1 MTREEE
7 MIIESQKRY
16 DDIAFLDGVKWADE
30 HPKSKTIA
38 EYLYKEKG
46 YPISL
51 NGDIPTY
58 EEVVKHVQTYNNYK
72 MRQRLEKQGEQEEP
86 QVYETEDGNII
97 TYSET
102 DGYKFVEPNFHENER
117 AWLYLV
123 SDVLTWKEGIGQYL
137 DDPEVQELA
146 KRLCSEYSQKLYY
159 PSNSSNI
166 GKE

>member
-72 MRQRLEKQGEQEEP
+72 MRQRIEKACDGLGVTDAEPNLKSLWHDASEEP
-86 QVYETEDGNII
+86 QDDLVIIYQDKCGDCWFITKRDIVILFINWEYFAVNVRCWAYINDLLPKHYDNIN
-97 TYSET
+97 
-102 DGYKFVEPNFHENER
+102 K
-117 AWLYLV
+117 
-123 SDVLTWKEGIGQYL
+123 
-137 DDPEVQELA
+137 
-146 KRLCSEYSQKLYY
+146 
-159 PSNSSNI
+159 
-166 GKE
+166 

>member
-7 MIIESQKRY
+7 ILSAARQYNNGITFSNPSNVLHFE
-16 DDIAFLDGVKWADE
+16 AGAKWADE
-30 HPKSKTIA
+30 HPVNVFHDAS
-38 EYLYKEKG
+38 
-46 YPISL
+46 
-51 NGDIPTY
+51 
-58 EEVVKHVQTYNNYK
+58 
-72 MRQRLEKQGEQEEP
+72 EEP

-102 DGYKFVEPNFHENER
+102 DGYKLVEPNFHENEC
-117 AWLYLV
+117 AWLHLV

-137 DDPEVQELA
+137 YDPEVQELA

>member
-1 MTREEE
+1 MTRKEEILSAARQYNNG
-7 MIIESQKRY
+7 IIFSNPSNVLHFE
-16 DDIAFLDGVKWADE
+16 AGAKWADE
-30 HPKSKTIA
+30 HPVNVFHDAS
-38 EYLYKEKG
+38 
-46 YPISL
+46 
-51 NGDIPTY
+51 
-58 EEVVKHVQTYNNYK
+58 
-72 MRQRLEKQGEQEEP
+72 EEP

-102 DGYKFVEPNFHENER
+102 DGYKIVEPNFHENEC
-117 AWLYLV
+117 AWLHLV

-137 DDPEVQELA
+137 YDPEVQELA

>member
-1 MTREEE
+1 MTRKEEILSAARQYNNG
-7 MIIESQKRY
+7 IIFSNPSNVLHFE
-16 DDIAFLDGVKWADE
+16 AGAKWADE
-30 HPKSKTIA
+30 HPVNVFHDAS
-38 EYLYKEKG
+38 
-46 YPISL
+46 
-51 NGDIPTY
+51 
-58 EEVVKHVQTYNNYK
+58 
-72 MRQRLEKQGEQEEP
+72 EEP

-102 DGYKFVEPNFHENER
+102 DGYKLVEPNFHENEC
-117 AWLYLV
+117 AWLHLV

-137 DDPEVQELA
+137 YDPEVQELA

>member
-1 MTREEE
+1 MTRKEEILSAARQYNNG
-7 MIIESQKRY
+7 IIFSNPSNVLHFE
-16 DDIAFLDGVKWADE
+16 AGAKWADE
-30 HPKSKTIA
+30 HPVNVFHDAS
-38 EYLYKEKG
+38 
-46 YPISL
+46 
-51 NGDIPTY
+51 
-58 EEVVKHVQTYNNYK
+58 
-72 MRQRLEKQGEQEEP
+72 EEP

-102 DGYKFVEPNFHENER
+102 DGYNLVEPNFHENEC
-117 AWLYLV
+117 AWLHLV

-137 DDPEVQELA
+137 YDPEVQELA

>member
-1 MTREEE
+1 MTRKEEILSAARQYNNG
-7 MIIESQKRY
+7 IIFSNPSNVLHFE
-16 DDIAFLDGVKWADE
+16 AGAKWADE
-30 HPKSKTIA
+30 HPVNVFHDAS
-38 EYLYKEKG
+38 
-46 YPISL
+46 
-51 NGDIPTY
+51 
-58 EEVVKHVQTYNNYK
+58 
-72 MRQRLEKQGEQEEP
+72 EEP

-102 DGYKFVEPNFHENER
+102 DGYKHVEPNFHENEC
-117 AWLYLV
+117 AWLHLV

-137 DDPEVQELA
+137 YDPEVQELA

>member
-72 MRQRLEKQGEQEEP
+72 MRQRIEKACDGLGVTDAEPNLESLWHDASEEP

-102 DGYKFVEPNFHENER
+102 DGYKFVEPLLPF
-117 AWLYLV
+117 
-123 SDVLTWKEGIGQYL
+123 K
-137 DDPEVQELA
+137 
-146 KRLCSEYSQKLYY
+146 
-159 PSNSSNI
+159 
-166 GKE
+166 

>member
-1 MTREEE
+1 MTREDE

-58 EEVVKHVQTYNNYK
+58 KEVMNRLQAYNNYK
-72 MRQRLEKQGEQEEP
+72 MRQRIEKACDGLGVTDAEPNLESLWHDASEEP
-86 QVYETEDGNII
+86 KDRSHILIYYKYMGDMEFKSYHLNYQCDFKWSELVNIFEVECWAYISDLLPKQLRKSEQVKGE
-97 TYSET
+97 
-102 DGYKFVEPNFHENER
+102 
-117 AWLYLV
+117 
-123 SDVLTWKEGIGQYL
+123 
-137 DDPEVQELA
+137 
-146 KRLCSEYSQKLYY
+146 
-159 PSNSSNI
+159 
-166 GKE
+166 